1 LQHKYFYKK
10 RGDKKMKTFT
20 KFSGFLGL
28 IAMLGFSPLAIADD
42 EFSDDWKIAVT
53 GAATTDGDISFKLVY
68 APSDEGLA
76 GDEKFINVSVASG
89 SSNRDAA
96 NSIAKAFNLILHQ
109 SVVHVK
115 VDDGSTVEV
124 RSKGQT
130 PDFNLTVASN
140 KVEGIS
146 LDLSD

>member
-1 LQHKYFYKK
+1 MKMIMK
-10 RGDKKMKTFT
+10 RSALFILVAMFG
-20 KFSGFLGL
+20 
-28 IAMLGFSPLAIADD
+28 IASNAIADD
-42 EFSDDWKIAVT
+42 GFSDDWKIAVT
-53 GAATTDGDISFKLVY
+53 GTATTDGDISFRLVY
-68 APSDEGLA
+68 APSNEGLE

-109 SVVHVK
+109 NVVHVS
-115 VDDGSTVEV
+115 VDDGSTVEI
-124 RSKGQT
+124 RPKGQT